1 MLILEMV
8 YDIVLP
14 PLIVNVLEKSPIVF
28 MVEDWS
34 VRIHHNV
41 DGGLKKKKH
50 QSMMVL
56 PNL

>member
-41 DGGLKKKKH
+41 DGGLKKKNIN
-50 QSMMVL
+50 Q
-56 PNL
+56 

>member
-1 MLILEMV
+1 MGDFESNLFMLILEMV

-34 VRIHHNV
+34 VIIPMV
-41 DGGLKKKKH
+41 DG
-50 QSMMVL
+50 
-56 PNL
+56 

>member
-34 VRIHHNV
+34 VIIPMV
-41 DGGLKKKKH
+41 DG
-50 QSMMVL
+50 
-56 PNL
+56 